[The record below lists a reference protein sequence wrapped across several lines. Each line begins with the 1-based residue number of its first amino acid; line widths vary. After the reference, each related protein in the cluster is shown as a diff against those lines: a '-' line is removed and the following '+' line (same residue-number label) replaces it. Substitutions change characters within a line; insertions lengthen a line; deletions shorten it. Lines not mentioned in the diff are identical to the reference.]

1 MQNNRNIN
9 TYEID
14 SIKKIKTISCKA
26 RHIRNTISY
35 ACKCF
40 WKKNKSFKRMN
51 LLCWPNLLV
60 KGGDVAWV
68 CWSKMMLN
76 IMYECCKIS
85 VSRVLMKTLKKI
97 QGEKNL
103 ILVETLICKKR
114 EK

>member
-40 WKKNKSFKRMN
+40 
-51 LLCWPNLLV
+51 
-60 KGGDVAWV
+60 
-68 CWSKMMLN
+68 
-76 IMYECCKIS
+76 
-85 VSRVLMKTLKKI
+85 
-97 QGEKNL
+97 
-103 ILVETLICKKR
+103 
-114 EK
+114 

>member
-40 WKKNKSFKRMN
+40 WKKLK
-51 LLCWPNLLV
+51 
-60 KGGDVAWV
+60 
-68 CWSKMMLN
+68 
-76 IMYECCKIS
+76 
-85 VSRVLMKTLKKI
+85 VSRGWISYVGQTYLLK
-97 QGEKNL
+97 GEMLLEFVDLKW
-103 ILVETLICKKR
+103 C
-114 EK
+114 

>member
-1 MQNNRNIN
+1 
-9 TYEID
+9 
-14 SIKKIKTISCKA
+14 
-26 RHIRNTISY
+26 
-35 ACKCF
+35 
-40 WKKNKSFKRMN
+40 
-51 LLCWPNLLV
+51 
-60 KGGDVAWV
+60 
-68 CWSKMMLN
+68 MLN